1 MPAERARE
9 PQEEE
14 EDGYEPPFSSAVAGR
29 RSAASSVRTSAA
41 RELEE
46 PEASP
51 LGSGLP
57 GAAVMI
63 GTHFHSL
70 DEKGRVIIP
79 AKMRAA
85 LTGQFWMMLD
95 ENDNIGLYPYATGE
109 DILKHCEMMMAE
121 DPENEEIA
129 AAVLRITA
137 AADLVTVE
145 SAFRVPVPDILLY
158 RAGLIKEVVTVGAL
172 NHAVLWAREKW
183 EEAHVSQPLSIEVR
197 RAQASLMRAA
207 ASGSK
212 RGSQDEAARQAER
225 AEQAAREQ
233 ALERAHER
241 GLEREAERAGAGNGG
256 IGVGRGERSGGRKAA
271 SSGDGGRGSGILKI
285 SDLGR

>member
-1 MPAERARE
+1 MPAERARA
-9 PQEEE
+9 PREEE
-14 EDGYEPPFSSAVAGR
+14 EDGYEPPFPSAVGVR
-29 RSAASSVRTSAA
+29 RSARASAPV
-41 RELEE
+41 EIEE
-46 PEASP
+46 IGEEAVP
-51 LGSGLP
+51 LGLP

-109 DILKHCEMMMAE
+109 DILKHCERMMAE
-121 DPENEEIA
+121 HPTDEDIA
-129 AAVLRITA
+129 AAVLRITE

-145 SAFRVPVPDILLY
+145 SAFRVPVPDLLLY
-158 RAGLIKEVVTVGAL
+158 RGGLIKEVVTVGAL
-172 NHAVLWAREKW
+172 NHAVLWGREKW
-183 EEAHVSQPLSIEVR
+183 EESEVSKPITIEVR
-197 RAQASLMRAA
+197 KAQASLMRAA
-207 ASGSK
+207 ASGS
-212 RGSQDEAARQAER
+212 RRSEQDESARQAEE
-225 AEQAAREQ
+225 ASREQ

-241 GLEREAERAGAGNGG
+241 GLERESERASAPGAGAG
-256 IGVGRGERSGGRKAA
+256 RAERSGGRKAA
-271 SSGDGGRGSGILKI
+271 SSGDGGRGFGVLKI